1 MASNDEPRIQLGKYE
16 NGVLEIREGFKKL
29 DDESMEG
36 YEHVRKVIFPASLEK
51 LEEDVFSET
60 KELEELDFSRVTK
73 LKEIPGD
80 LVSCKTKITTFVI
93 PQGVKEVG
101 DGFLSEAKKGTK
113 IFVPA
118 SVKQMGYIN
127 GNDDNDLE
135 VYLFASGIDID
146 DFEADVNTLYVLPQ
160 DYADYAEKLKDRESE
175 AKLREIPEELLNFYS
190 NIASTAASATQP
202 APVAQPAP
210 AAVMSAPTPPPTP
223 AAPKVDNQPAAPVA
237 SAVQQNASQQQ
248 TTNTKNMPKQL
259 IPEELNEL
267 IQEYLTDGV
276 LTDKERQVILRKAEG
291 MGLDR
296 DEIDLYL
303 DAQVQKIDQATDA
316 AARRQKG
323 KTCPYCGGSIP
334 QLADKCPHCG
344 ENITAEASQELQ
356 EIFDN
361 LEEAL
366 VDMKAGKDISRSKAT
381 VERYARKAKMYFDN
395 NPKVQKLLLEIE
407 KETIETEK
415 RAKTDARKNALL
427 QFVIS
432 HKMYFVWL
440 IIVLVAVFYI
450 KSCLDKPDQV
460 KQQYEQQYE
469 LDKPKIDEQ
478 FEKLSKKIE
487 ELEIPNKSN
496 YKEMTSKLL
505 KIVWVDISKSEY
517 IENEFTGGTR
527 ISNEYERT
535 KKDAF
540 VKMKRAYA
548 NQLDAIY
555 DSAGDKNE
563 PDEISMSSIY
573 IDE

>member
-1 MASNDEPRIQLGKYE
+1 MATNDEPRIQLGKYE

-175 AKLREIPEELLNFYS
+175 AKLREIPEKLLNFYS

-202 APVAQPAP
+202 APAAQPIIAAKPAP
-210 AAVMSAPTPPPTP
+210 AAVMSVPTPPPTP
-223 AAPKVDNQPAAPVA
+223 AAPKVQNQPATPVA
-237 SAVQQNASQQQ
+237 SSALQNTIHQQ
-248 TTNTKNMPKQL
+248 TTNKKNMANNL
-259 IPEELNEL
+259 IPQELDTL

-316 AARRQKG
+316 VARRQKG
-323 KTCPYCGGSIP
+323 KQCPYCGGSVP
-334 QLADKCPHCG
+334 QLTDKCPHCG
-344 ENITAEASQELQ
+344 ENITPAASEELQ

-366 VDMKAGKDISRSKAT
+366 VDLKSGKDIAKSKAT
-381 VERYARKAKMYFDN
+381 VERYARKAKMYYGS
-395 NPKVQKLLLEIE
+395 NPKIQKLLLEVENEMIGAE
-407 KETIETEK
+407 KKATS
-415 RAKTDARKNALL
+415 AARKNTFINIIANKW
-427 QFVIS
+427 I
-432 HKMYFVWL
+432 WCIIEI
-440 IIVLVAVFYI
+440 IIVILAYNH
-450 KSCLDKPDQV
+450 L
-460 KQQYEQQYE
+460 E
-469 LDKPKIDEQ
+469 
-478 FEKLSKKIE
+478 SK
-487 ELEIPNKSN
+487 
-496 YKEMTSKLL
+496 
-505 KIVWVDISKSEY
+505 KSEY
-517 IENEFTGGTR
+517 YQIYQEAEGRSRTAEWHDYTSTRDNQALLVIAGIIIVGGT
-527 ISNEYERT
+527 IALAVKDS
-535 KKDAF
+535 KK
-540 VKMKRAYA
+540 K
-548 NQLDAIY
+548 
-555 DSAGDKNE
+555 
-563 PDEISMSSIY
+563 
-573 IDE
+573 